1 MIRKINKLNSAIAMI
16 ALALAFTT
24 AANAVEGGA
33 SGQWQHRILLYGWF
47 PGIDGTLN
55 YDIPGSG
62 SSASA
67 DASDIVENIDF
78 VFMGLY
84 EGRMDKW
91 SFLTDLVYLDLS
103 NSDDNAVSIPIGPGG
118 GDVKVGADQSMTA
131 WILGLYG
138 GYNVVQT
145 SKASLDIIAGLRYL
159 SVDADAKLKISG
171 PLPPE
176 LPSAKLSQS
185 VDLLDGI
192 IGVKGYINLTEE
204 WYLPYRFD
212 IGTGDS
218 DLTWQAIVG
227 VGYHF
232 DWGDIL
238 LAYHHLSYDQG
249 SSGFIQDLELSGPA
263 LGVNFRF

>member
-24 AANAVEGGA
+24 VANAAEGGA

-47 PGIDGTLN
+47 PGIDGTLK
-55 YDIPGSG
+55 YDVPGLG

-67 DASDIVENIDF
+67 DASDLIENIDF

-84 EGRMDKW
+84 EGRMDDW
-91 SFLTDLVYLDLS
+91 SFTADLLYLDLS
-103 NSDDNAVSIPIGPGG
+103 NSDDNAVSIPIGPGPEF
-118 GDVKVGADQSMTA
+118 KTGADQSMTA
-131 WILGLYG
+131 WVLGLYG

-145 SKASLDIIAGLRYL
+145 SKASLDIVAGLRYL
-159 SVDADAKLKISG
+159 SIDADAKLKISG
-171 PLPPE
+171 PLAPV

-185 VDLLDGI
+185 VDLWDGI
-192 IGVKGYINLTEE
+192 LGVKGYINLTEE
-204 WYLPYRFD
+204 WYLPYHFD

-218 DLTWQAIVG
+218 DLTWQAQVA

-232 DWGDIL
+232 NWGDIL
-238 LAYHHLSYDQG
+238 LAYRHLSYDQG
-249 SSGFIQDLELSGPA
+249 SSGLIQDLALSGPA